1 MPLSSL
7 PRERLLPLIVAVAL
21 FMENIDSNVISTS
34 LPAIALD
41 LGTSPIIL
49 KIGVT
54 SYLLALAIFL
64 PASGWIADRFGP
76 KNVFRIA
83 IGVFVIG
90 SLICASA
97 TSLPHFVFGRVVQGA
112 AGALMSPVAR
122 LLLVRSVDKQSLV
135 DAMAWVSIPAL
146 LGPVLGPPLGGFI
159 TTYATWHWI
168 FLINVPV
175 GVLGIFMV
183 TRYIPNIE
191 AEMRDPL
198 DLPGLILSGFAVA
211 GLAFGLS
218 VAGFDILPVPLIVML
233 VAGGAISAA
242 LFAWHSQKV
251 EAPAL
256 DFSLLRLPTF
266 RASIVGGSLFRIGI
280 GALPFLLPLLMQLG
294 FGLSPF
300 QSGLVTFSA
309 AIGAI
314 LMKVAAAYFLRRFG
328 FRNLLTING
337 LVGGFFVA
345 ICGLFQPGMSF
356 AFIIAVLVIGGFFRS
371 LQFTS
376 INVLAYAEVDTRR
389 MGRAT
394 TLAAVA
400 QQVSL
405 STGIAVG
412 AFIVETT
419 VRHGGAATITAAD
432 FPFAFLV
439 VGLMTASSFVFF
451 WLLPKDAGE
460 QLSRKTPPA

>member
-1 MPLSSL
+1 MPLSAL
-7 PRERLLPLIVAVAL
+7 PRERLVPLIVAVAL

-34 LPAIALD
+34 LPAIAQD

-54 SYLLALAIFL
+54 AYLLSLAIFL

-76 KNVFRIA
+76 RNVFRIA
-83 IGVFVIG
+83 IGVFVVG
-90 SLICASA
+90 SLVCATA
-97 TSLPHFVFGRVVQGA
+97 TSLPHFVFGRIVQGS
-112 AGALMSPVAR
+112 AGALMAPVAR
-122 LLLVRSVDKQSLV
+122 LLLVRSVEKQSLV
-135 DAMAWVSIPAL
+135 DAMAWLSIPAL
-146 LGPVLGPPLGGFI
+146 LGPVLGPPIGGFI
-159 TTYATWHWI
+159 TTYASWHWI

-175 GVLGIFMV
+175 GIAGIFLV
-183 TRYIPNIE
+183 TRFIPVID
-191 AEMRDPL
+191 AELRDPL
-198 DLPGLILSGFAVA
+198 DLPGLILSGLAVA
-211 GLAFGLS
+211 GIAFGLS
-218 VAGFDILPVPLIVML
+218 VAGFDILPTPYIIAL
-233 VAGGAISAA
+233 VAVGATAA
-242 LFAWHSQKV
+242 TLFALHARRI

-300 QSGLVTFSA
+300 QSGLVTFSS

-314 LMKVAAAYFLRRFG
+314 VMKAVAAFFLRRFG
-328 FRNLLTING
+328 FRPLLTVNALI
-337 LVGGFFVA
+337 GGFFVA
-345 ICGLFQPGMSF
+345 ICGLFTPGMSF
-356 AFIIAVLVIGGFFRS
+356 AIIISVLVIGGFFRS

-376 INVLAYAEVDTRR
+376 INVLAYAEVDARR

-405 STGIAVG
+405 SAGIALG

-419 VRHGGAATITAAD
+419 VRHGGNATITAAD
-432 FPFAFLV
+432 FPLAFLI
-439 VGLMTASSFVFF
+439 VGLASASSAIFF
-451 WLLPKDAGE
+451 WQMPKDAGQ
-460 QLSRKTPPA
+460 QLSRKMPS

>member
-1 MPLSSL
+1 MPL
-7 PRERLLPLIVAVAL
+7 PRERLVPLIVAVAL
-21 FMENIDSNVISTS
+21 FMENIDANVISTS
-34 LPAIALD
+34 LPAIAKD
-41 LGTSPIIL
+41 LGTSPITL
-49 KIGVT
+49 KMGVT
-54 SYLLALAIFL
+54 AYLLSLAIFL

-76 KNVFRIA
+76 RNVFRIA

-90 SLICASA
+90 SLVCATA
-97 TSLPHFVFGRVVQGA
+97 TSLPHFVAGRIVQGS
-112 AGALMSPVAR
+112 AGALMAPVAR

-135 DAMAWVSIPAL
+135 DAMAWLSIPAL
-146 LGPVLGPPLGGFI
+146 LGPVLGPPVGGFI
-159 TTYATWHWI
+159 TTYASWHWI

-175 GVLGIFMV
+175 GIAGIFLV
-183 TRYIPNIE
+183 TRFIPIIE
-191 AEMRDPL
+191 AELRDPL
-198 DLPGLILSGFAVA
+198 DLVGLVLSGLAVA

-218 VAGFDILPVPLIVML
+218 VAGFDIIPLPYVIALIV
-233 VAGGAISAA
+233 GGALAA
-242 LFAWHSQKV
+242 FAFSRHARRV

-256 DFSLLRLPTF
+256 DFSLLALPTF

-300 QSGLVTFSA
+300 QSGLVTFSS

-314 LMKVAAAYFLRRFG
+314 TMKAVAGRILRRFG
-328 FRNLLTING
+328 FRSLLTVNAII
-337 LVGGFFVA
+337 GGAFVA
-345 ICGLFQPGMSF
+345 ACGLFAPGLSF
-356 AFIIAVLVIGGFFRS
+356 AIIISVLVIGGFFRS

-376 INVLAYAEVDTRR
+376 INVLAYAEVDARR

-405 STGIAVG
+405 AAGIALG

-419 VRHGGAATITAAD
+419 VRHGGSTTISAAD
-432 FPFAFLV
+432 FPLAFMI
-439 VGLMTASSFVFF
+439 VGLMSAVSAFFF
-451 WLLPKDAGE
+451 WKLPSGAGE
-460 QLSRKTPPA
+460 QLSRRTPPA